1 MAINIYHT
9 YTADVEI
16 LYYVSDKDEDKV
28 PYHLDEQMV
37 GTMDDIA
44 EHVCITLV
52 KHNFVSADVC
62 SAETGEV
69 LMIIERT

>member
-1 MAINIYHT
+1 MVINIYHT
-9 YTADVEI
+9 YATDVNI

-28 PYHLDEQMV
+28 PYYLDERMI

-44 EHVCITLV
+44 EHVCINLV
-52 KHNFVSADVC
+52 KHDFVSADVC